1 MPARKLSC
9 TIVAVL
15 LLTSACTDDST
26 SPEGTLTV
34 EEILQVS
41 QRMSEVLLSGL
52 SEIDD
57 PDSGILGSGIDI
69 PCAGGT
75 VNLVLSIPEIRDAG
89 QTVSFDYE
97 AKPDGC
103 VLSGEDIVI
112 WGNPSIA
119 GGFTLSFLDGIE
131 EMEGEI
137 TFTGSLR
144 YTAVNDGRNGTCD
157 IDLVESSMRTTT
169 ETTFSWKGTVCGIGI
184 DHSDQ
189 RP

>member
-1 MPARKLSC
+1 MPARKLFC

-15 LLTSACTDDST
+15 LLTSACSDDST
-26 SPEGTLTV
+26 SPEGTLTE
-34 EEILQVS
+34 EEILQIS
-41 QRMSEVLLSGL
+41 QRMSEVVLSGL
-52 SEIDD
+52 AELED
-57 PDSGILGSGIDI
+57 PGSRILGSGIDI

-75 VNLVLSIPEIRDAG
+75 VNLRLSNLEARDSG

-112 WGNPSIA
+112 WGEPSIA
-119 GGFTLSFLDGIE
+119 GGITLSFLNGTE
-131 EMEGEI
+131 EIEGEI
-137 TFTGSLR
+137 TFTGRLR

-169 ETTFSWKGTVCGIGI
+169 EATFSWKGTVCGIEI